1 VALPR
6 PVFMQLQ
13 RTECENLKDFL
24 RAHSFRG
31 FESDDAGLD
40 LDMDTPEDYQEILR
54 RQV

>member
-1 VALPR
+1 
-6 PVFMQLQ
+6 
-13 RTECENLKDFL
+13 L